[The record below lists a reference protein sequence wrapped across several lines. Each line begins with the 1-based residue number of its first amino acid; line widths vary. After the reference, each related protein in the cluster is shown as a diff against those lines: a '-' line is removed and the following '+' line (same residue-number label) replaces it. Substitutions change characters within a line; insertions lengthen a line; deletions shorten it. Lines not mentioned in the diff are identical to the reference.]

1 MGKKKMYKHKKQARL
16 TTANRKARKELG
28 EEELAFLIACL
39 CGMQSS
45 KYRCLVLQELLLV
58 PDDKFLARFQNSS
71 LEQHLALLFSLYQ
84 GTALKSRQGGCFC

>member
-1 MGKKKMYKHKKQARL
+1 MADKKRTRF
-16 TTANRKARKELG
+16 TTVNRKACKELG
-28 EEELAFLIACL
+28 EEEFAFFIACL

-45 KYRCLVLQELLLV
+45 KSRCLALQELLLV

-84 GTALKSRQGGCFC
+84 GIAVKSQ